1 MSLRFFPSPPAGEGG
16 RDAAASRTGEG
27 SASAERTP
35 HPAPKPMQKH
45 RRSWK
50 RRPEAAYATFS
61 HKGRRKNELLPI
73 QLSDSLALRAKMTAV
88 QLSAGAAL
96 DRFVASLLAATAN
109 AISHSRGAI
118 LPGLLHHRV
127 PRKIEGAG
135 KTGCRLAPAASR
147 VK

>member
-1 MSLRFFPSPPAGEGG
+1 MIFPIRFSNSRARHDQRSLS
-16 RDAAASRTGEG
+16 S
-27 SASAERTP
+27 
-35 HPAPKPMQKH
+35 
-45 RRSWK
+45 
-50 RRPEAAYATFS
+50 
-61 HKGRRKNELLPI
+61 
-73 QLSDSLALRAKMTAV
+73 V
-88 QLSAGAAL
+88 GAAL
-96 DRFVASLLAATAN
+96 DRVVASLLAMTAN